1 MTKILIPPCLPPAC
15 RQAGGAGIP
24 LFQEERNVLVI
35 DNLVIGIYLELAC
48 LPQAGNLVIG
58 YLKRFYSQEV

>member
-1 MTKILIPPCLPPAC
+1 MTKT
-15 RQAGGAGIP
+15 AGGRFLI
-24 LFQEERNVLVI
+24 LKSILVI
-35 DNLVIGIYLELAC
+35 RILVIEIYLELAC

>member
-1 MTKILIPPCLPPAC
+1 LDIRHSCLP
-15 RQAGGAGIP
+15 AG
-24 LFQEERNVLVI
+24 R
-35 DNLVIGIYLELAC
+35 GIYLELAC